1 MTDIKSMTKDE
12 LKNLIT
18 ELGEKPFRAK
28 QIYSWLHEHLVT
40 SYDEMGNI
48 PGKLKEKLKDYP
60 IAALEMVDE
69 QVSAIDGTRKYL
81 FRENGLTIDDY
92 FDKLYFSYEIGA
104 SKPDAEFYKRVI
116 DDTKVNPA
124 ESLFLDD
131 KTENIDGARQAGFQ
145 VCQVCPEDNLREKL
159 FPFLNGISI

>member
-1 MTDIKSMTKDE
+1 
-12 LKNLIT
+12 
-18 ELGEKPFRAK
+18 
-28 QIYSWLHEHLVT
+28 
-40 SYDEMGNI
+40 
-48 PGKLKEKLKDYP
+48 
-60 IAALEMVDE
+60 MVDE

>member
-1 MTDIKSMTKDE
+1 MVSNT
-12 LKNLIT
+12 NIT
-18 ELGEKPFRAK
+18 HIE
-28 QIYSWLHEHLVT
+28 Y
-40 SYDEMGNI
+40 
-48 PGKLKEKLKDYP
+48 
-60 IAALEMVDE
+60 
-69 QVSAIDGTRKYL
+69 TRKYL

-116 DDTKVNPA
+116 DDTKVN
-124 ESLFLDD
+124 L
-131 KTENIDGARQAGFQ
+131 DGARQAGFQ

>member
-12 LKNLIT
+12 LKNLMT

-40 SYDEMGNI
+40 SYDEMRNI

-81 FRENGLTIDDY
+81 FRLSDGN
-92 FDKLYFSYEIGA
+92 
-104 SKPDAEFYKRVI
+104 VI
-116 DDTKVNPA
+116 
-124 ESLFLDD
+124 ESVLIAL
-131 KTENIDGARQAGFQ
+131 
-145 VCQVCPEDNLREKL
+145 
-159 FPFLNGISI
+159 